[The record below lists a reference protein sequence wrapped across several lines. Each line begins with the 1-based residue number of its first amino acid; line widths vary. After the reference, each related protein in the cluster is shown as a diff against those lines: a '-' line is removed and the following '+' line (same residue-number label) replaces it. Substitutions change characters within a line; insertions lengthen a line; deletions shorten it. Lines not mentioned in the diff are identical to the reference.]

1 MTDDDVLTA
10 VRECLTAARD
20 RAAGEQM
27 TRPARAIM
35 ARARQRR
42 LRRGLAAAATAAV
55 IAGAVAVP
63 ALLPGN
69 GASPARLAGWTVTT
83 RPGGRLIVTIRE
95 LRDPAGLQRRL
106 RADGVPVTVRSIDQV
121 PRLCLY
127 YRLPP
132 KQDIRLMDRIFSSA
146 SSTRGQTVFTINTTA
161 IPAHIGLWINLG
173 PPRAH
178 VGYGGRKAEFAALWT
193 LVYASGRCP
202 PGPLSHTFTGGGV
215 EGGPSK

>member
-1 MTDDDVLTA
+1 MTDDDVLEA

-27 TRPARAIM
+27 TRTARAIIAW
-35 ARARQRR
+35 ARRRR
-42 LRRGLAAAATAAV
+42 LRQGLAAAATAAV
-55 IAGAVAVP
+55 IAAAVAVP
-63 ALLPGN
+63 ALLAGN
-69 GASPARLAGWTVTT
+69 GTSPARLAAWTVTI

-95 LRDPAGLQRRL
+95 LRDAAGLQRRL
-106 RADGVPVTVRSIDQV
+106 RADGVPATVRPINQL
-121 PRLCLY
+121 PRPCLY

-132 KQDIRLMDRIFSSA
+132 KQNFRLMDRIFSSA
-146 SSTRGQTVFTINTTA
+146 RSTRGQTVFTINTTA

-178 VGYGGRKAEFAALWT
+178 IRYGRGAEFAAFWT

-215 EGGPSK
+215 EGGPSR